1 MLKKPWLAALL
12 NAWPLPLGVGY
23 LYLKRWG
30 RFVLS
35 FLVLQIGAITVVLML
50 FRSDLLLDL
59 FTAGIWIAVIVDGYL
74 VARRMNKALVATAE
88 T

>member
-1 MLKKPWLAALL
+1 VKRPWLAALL

-30 RFVLS
+30 RFVVS
-35 FLVLQIGAITVVLML
+35 FLGLQVVAMTAVLML
-50 FRSDLLLDL
+50 VGSDFLNL
-59 FTAGIWIAVIVDGYL
+59 FSAAIWIAVIVDGYL
-74 VARRMNKALVATAE
+74 VARRMNKALEASGE

>member
-1 MLKKPWLAALL
+1 MKRPWLAALL

-30 RFVLS
+30 RFVVS
-35 FLVLQIGAITVVLML
+35 FLGLQVVAMTAVLML
-50 FRSDLLLDL
+50 VGSDFLNL
-59 FTAGIWIAVIVDGYL
+59 FSAAIWIAVIVDGYL
-74 VARRMNKALVATAE
+74 VARRMNKALEASGE